1 MAVLEILKYP
11 ASALRRKCLPVER
24 VTERIEELARAM
36 LDTLHDAPGVGL
48 AAPQV
53 GENVRLIVVDVSL
66 GKDLKQVYFLINPE
80 IESAEGEHLGCER
93 LALLLCFFLRSL
105 LACFVEMERKMSAI
119 DQFEN
124 ELFQRSELSFGR
136 WHAVDLHNHSPASP
150 DFRGNRNTAL
160 DETVQHL
167 EETSVEIVM
176 FTDHEQLPKR
186 SFTDEVAKRS
196 GKTILRGT
204 ELKHICGCVG

>member
-1 MAVLEILKYP
+1 MRTHFTGEYLMAVLEILKYP

-80 IESAEGEHLGCER
+80 IESAEGERIVEEGC
-93 LALLLCFFLRSL
+93 LSL
-105 LACFVEMERKMSAI
+105 
-119 DQFEN
+119 
-124 ELFQRSELSFGR
+124 
-136 WHAVDLHNHSPASP
+136 P
-150 DFRGNRNTAL
+150 DVTEKIRRH
-160 DETVQHL
+160 ETVRVRALNLNGEEVVLDAREVLAFVLQH
-167 EETSVEIVM
+167 EI
-176 FTDHEQLPKR
+176 DHLDGKLILDHLNKTKR
-186 SFTDEVAKRS
+186 DVVKR
-196 GKTILRGT
+196 R
-204 ELKHICGCVG
+204 LKKQARAAS

>member
-66 GKDLKQVYFLINPE
+66 GKDPGRCIFSSILKSKAPMAS
-80 IESAEGEHLGCER
+80 ESWRRAASRC
-93 LALLLCFFLRSL
+93 
-105 LACFVEMERKMSAI
+105 
-119 DQFEN
+119 
-124 ELFQRSELSFGR
+124 
-136 WHAVDLHNHSPASP
+136 PA
-150 DFRGNRNTAL
+150 
-160 DETVQHL
+160 
-167 EETSVEIVM
+167 
-176 FTDHEQLPKR
+176 
-186 SFTDEVAKRS
+186 
-196 GKTILRGT
+196 
-204 ELKHICGCVG
+204 